1 MKEIFIEDSWTRRI
15 AVKEDGILTEC
26 HFEEKDKGILPGN
39 LILGVVKNTVA
50 SLSSVF
56 IDIGDGKNG
65 YMFVQDKARLKDF
78 REGQG
83 ILVEVLKEKSGGKGA
98 KVTDKVSIAGKY
110 VVLSIGKGIT
120 YSQKIDP
127 EALLEK
133 HGNLKPVE
141 GYRTLYREASLE
153 ASREDI
159 LEETRE
165 IKEAFDEVLMKAENG
180 IGPRKIYGDE
190 SVLGRVIRDNFT
202 DLNLVYVDSEET
214 RDHLKREFS
223 LPSLLHR
230 DQQGLFDF
238 YGIEKEIIKLLN
250 PKVTLA
256 GGGNLV
262 IESTEAMHVI
272 DVNSAK
278 KQGKGS
284 REDSSL
290 ELNLAAAEEA
300 VRQIRLRNLF
310 GIIAVD
316 FVDMKDDESRLQLL
330 QKVTD
335 ELKKDHNKATAYPL
349 TELGIMQIARRGRG
363 LSVRSHISEKCPCC
377 AGGGL
382 LSLEYTLW
390 LIRNELKRELK
401 SAEVRDFHVGLPE
414 RFRSRV
420 EADLNGFIK
429 AIDSGDRRIYL
440 TFYDTH
446 ENFLLEPLIFGTQIR
461 EKEKYLINP

>member
-15 AVKEDGILTEC
+15 AVKENGILTEC

-39 LILGVVKNTVA
+39 LILGVVKNTVV

-56 IDIGDGKNG
+56 IDIGDVKNG
-65 YMFVQDKARLKDF
+65 YMFVQDKSRLKDF

-110 VVLSIGKGIT
+110 IVLSIGKGIT
-120 YSQKIDP
+120 YSQKLDP
-127 EALLEK
+127 EALLER
-133 HGNLKPVE
+133 HGNLITVE
-141 GYRTLYREASLE
+141 GYRVLYREASLE
-153 ASREDI
+153 ASKEDI
-159 LEETRE
+159 LDE
-165 IKEAFDEVLMKAENG
+165 IKELKAAFDEALRKAENG

-202 DLNLVYVDSEET
+202 DLNLVYADSEET

-230 DQQGLFDF
+230 DPQGLFDF
-238 YGIEKEIIKLLN
+238 YGIEKEIIKLLS
-250 PKVTLA
+250 PRVSLA

-290 ELNLAAAEEA
+290 ELNLVAAAEA

-316 FVDMKDDESRLQLL
+316 FVDMKDDESRRELL
-330 QKVTD
+330 EKVTL
-335 ELKKDHNKATAYPL
+335 ELKRDHSKATAYPL

-363 LSVRSHISEKCPCC
+363 LPVRSHISEKCTCC
-377 AGGGL
+377 GTGQL

-401 SAEVRDFHVGLPE
+401 SADVRDFHIVLNE
-414 RFRSRV
+414 RFRARI
-420 EADLNGFIK
+420 EADITGFIRS
-429 AIDSGDRRIYL
+429 IDSGDRRIYL
-440 TFYDTH
+440 TFSGTH
-446 ENFLLEPLIFGTQIR
+446 EHFILEPLIFGTQIR
-461 EKEKYLINP
+461 DKEKYLINP